1 MRNRAAFLVTAV
13 PDSPTVT
20 FSMAA
25 LKTDRFFEFRA
36 KNGDFLH
43 TFLNSA
49 LFEALMP
56 KYGRILPE
64 NIR

>member
-1 MRNRAAFLVTAV
+1 MRTRASFLVTAV

-25 LKTDRFFEFRA
+25 LKTDQFFEFGA

-43 TFLNSA
+43 TFLNSTR
-49 LFEALMP
+49 FEAVMP
-56 KYGRILPE
+56 K
-64 NIR
+64 